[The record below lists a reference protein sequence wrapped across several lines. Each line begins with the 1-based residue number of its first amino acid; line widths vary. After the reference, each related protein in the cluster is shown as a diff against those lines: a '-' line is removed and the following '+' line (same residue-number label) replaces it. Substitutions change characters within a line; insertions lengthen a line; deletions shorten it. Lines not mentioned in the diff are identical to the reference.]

1 MSIICTHN
9 WNTVPEQTM
18 RELLGNKARILDAI
32 GEYSKNRRL
41 TIKVDFSTSF
51 DDTRQLYISAVY
63 PPKDTPIEGTARIEK
78 YICINYANRSTDK
91 FAITDA
97 HNNFFKDK
105 DVHVPTISNTVYR
118 DWVFP
123 SNKKLYQ
130 IMEKLF

>member
-1 MSIICTHN
+1 MSIICKHN
-9 WNTVPEQTM
+9 WNTIPEQTM

-32 GEYSKNRRL
+32 EEYSKNKRL
-41 TIKVDFSTSF
+41 TIKVDLSSSS

-63 PPKDTPIEGTARIEK
+63 PPKDTSIEGTARIEK
-78 YICINYANRSTDK
+78 YICINYANKSTDK

-97 HNNFFKDK
+97 HNDFFKDK
-105 DVHVPTISNTVYR
+105 DVHVPTISTTVYR

-123 SNKKLYQ
+123 NNKKLYQ